1 MSESA
6 GEKTEAPTDHKLE
19 EARKKGQVAQSQ
31 DVNKLF
37 VTLAGFEVIIA
48 LNHLFLEKLK
58 RLISLPYQ
66 FLNDDFM
73 FSASNVASESF
84 WLWVGIIA
92 IILPTVIV
100 FRFIAAFI
108 QFGILMAP
116 ESMKMDMQ
124 KFDPVTNAKNIFS
137 KKKFIEIGGNLVKA
151 IVLAIVFYQV
161 TKLFLGYILLLPNT
175 DLNTSIEMGITV
187 FSYAAR
193 VSLAVFLVIAAI
205 DFILQKWMFI
215 TSQKM
220 TKDEVFREYKQME
233 GDPQIKGERKQ
244 LAHELATT
252 GGPIAKQVEKADA
265 VVVNPT
271 HFAVAISYKP
281 GQTPLPILLCKGV
294 DERAQEIIRLAKE
307 YDVPIIRYVSLART
321 LFRTGREGKF
331 IPKSTLQPMAAVL
344 KAIREIQNANEA
356 LEETKRKPTKWSDRV
371 MPELRDKE

>member
-1 MSESA
+1 MSDSA
-6 GEKTEAPTDHKLE
+6 GEKTEEPTEHKLE

-48 LNHLFLEKLK
+48 LNHVFFEKLK
-58 RLISLPYQ
+58 RLISLPFQ
-66 FLNDDFM
+66 FLNDDFI
-73 FSASNVASESF
+73 FSARNVLSESL
-84 WLWVGIIA
+84 WLWLGIVA
-92 IILPTVIV
+92 IILPTVVV
-100 FRFIAAFI
+100 FRFLGAFV

-116 ESMKMDMQ
+116 ESLKLDMK

-137 KKKFIEIGGNLVKA
+137 KKKFVEIGGNLVKA

-161 TKLFLGYILLLPNT
+161 TKLFLGYIFLLPYT
-175 DLNTSIEMGITV
+175 DLNKSIEMGITV

-193 VSLAVFLVIAAI
+193 LSLAVFLIIAVV
-205 DFILQKWMFI
+205 DFILQKAMFI
-215 TSQKM
+215 KGQKM

-233 GDPQIKGERKQ
+233 GDPHIKGERKQ

-252 GGPIAKQVEKADA
+252 GGPISKQVAKADA

-281 GQTPLPILLCKGV
+281 GKTPLPVLLCKGV

-307 YDVPIIRYVSLART
+307 HNVPIIRYVSLART

-331 IPKSTLQPMAAVL
+331 IPRSTLQAMAAVF
-344 KAIREIQNANEA
+344 KAIREIQKANEIS
-356 LEETKRKPTKWSDRV
+356 EESKFTKWSDRV
-371 MPELRDKE
+371 MPELRDNY

>member
-6 GEKTEAPTDHKLE
+6 GEKTEEPTQHKLD

-48 LNHLFLEKLK
+48 LNHFFLDKLK

-66 FLNDDFM
+66 FLNDDFV
-73 FSASNVASESF
+73 FAASNVTSESF
-84 WLWVGIIA
+84 WLWIGIIA

-116 ESMKMDMQ
+116 ESMKMDMK

-175 DLNTSIEMGITV
+175 NLNTSVEMGIHV

-193 VSLAVFLVIAAI
+193 ISLAVFLVIASV
-205 DFILQKWMFI
+205 DFILQKWMFMKD
-215 TSQKM
+215 QKM

-233 GDPQIKGERKQ
+233 GDPHIKGQRKQ
-244 LAHELATT
+244 LAHELATS
-252 GGPIAKQVEKADA
+252 GGPIAKQVEQADA

-294 DERAQEIIRLAKE
+294 DERAQEIIRLAKH
-307 YDVPIIRYVSLART
+307 YDVPVIRYVSLART

-331 IPKSTLQPMAAVL
+331 IPKPTLQAMAAVF
-344 KAIREIQNANEA
+344 KAIREIQKANDESS
-356 LEETKRKPTKWSDRV
+356 EKQQKNPRWSDRT
-371 MPELRDKE
+371 MPELRDK